1 MGQMKGVITG
11 QVVSVTDPAGQ
22 GRVQVSLPF
31 LGGQNESYWAPVATM
46 MSGGSS
52 GSWFM
57 PEVGDEVLV
66 AFNQNDVAHPY
77 IIGFLWNGKDKPPD
91 TDPKNRVLVTP
102 SGHSLRFQDGQQAPK
117 VEIRSN
123 QGSAMTFTDGPGPTK
138 VVITSSGGLTITL
151 DDTPPGSIT
160 LKGGGRVL
168 AMSNGQVQIS

>member
-1 MGQMKGVITG
+1 
-11 QVVSVTDPAGQ
+11 
-22 GRVQVSLPF
+22 
-31 LGGQNESYWAPVATM
+31 
-46 MSGGSS
+46 
-52 GSWFM
+52 
-57 PEVGDEVLV
+57 VLV